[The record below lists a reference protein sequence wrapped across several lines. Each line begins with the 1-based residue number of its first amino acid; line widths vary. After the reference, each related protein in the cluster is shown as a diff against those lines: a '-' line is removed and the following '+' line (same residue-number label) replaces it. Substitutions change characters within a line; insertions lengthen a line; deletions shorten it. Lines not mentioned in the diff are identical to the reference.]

1 MANLKFKTFC
11 GKQILEQGLINAPQL
26 SKCMRVQ
33 KSTSGNQK
41 PKTPYLTA

>member
-11 GKQILEQGLINAPQL
+11 GKQILEQGLINVPQL
-26 SKCMRVQ
+26 SKCMR
-33 KSTSGNQK
+33 K